1 MKDTM
6 KRYIGIAGDA
16 LAYAF
21 RRDTEIQAGVRETD
35 PPVGSKDQYGSR
47 GSAGAVIGGLSGT
60 TILLLVAAW
69 YFLKR

>member
-1 MKDTM
+1 MKETM

-21 RRDTEIQAGVRETD
+21 RRDTELQAGVRETE
-35 PPVGSKDQYGSR
+35 PPVGSKDVYR
-47 GSAGAVIGGLSGT
+47 GAPGAVIGGLSGT

>member
-21 RRDTEIQAGVRETD
+21 RRDTELQAGVAETE
-35 PPVGSKDQYGSR
+35 PPVGSKDQYR
-47 GSAGAVIGGLSGT
+47 GRGAVIGGLSGT